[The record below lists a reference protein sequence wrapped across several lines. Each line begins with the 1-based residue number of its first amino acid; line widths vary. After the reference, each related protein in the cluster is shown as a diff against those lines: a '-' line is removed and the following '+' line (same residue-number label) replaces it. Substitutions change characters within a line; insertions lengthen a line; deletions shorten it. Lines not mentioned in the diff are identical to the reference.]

1 MRRFVLPLSCVVLA
15 IAFLLPLPF
24 ASNSMVMQSKSEK
37 LRVVLAG
44 KKTTT
49 ADISALVRDGVR
61 FFAIDEFAS
70 KLALKLAYDNAREK
84 MEILLP
90 NSRIKLSA
98 RNPFIVVADAKGASV
113 QDVFQLQH
121 DVVQTTNSYFVPAAE
136 FIPLFSRMLNRE
148 MILDAKK
155 NMLTVTAKQ
164 YSSDVKPTAAT
175 PAAKQPAHPVSY
187 DLRGLAIDER
197 KNGTLVR
204 IRSAKPIADFESS
217 QTDNHEVLLTLK
229 HTTADAAD
237 LMQTPLVG
245 DVKKLTLTQ
254 KGSDVAIQMNV
265 APEVESHDVLRD
277 SQSNDLLLVLYRAAS
292 VDSIYSAEQRTKKQ
306 TLDRKRAKWSLD
318 AIVIDAGHGGKDP
331 GTIGVAG
338 TKEKNVTLGIALKL
352 GKLIADKMKDVK
364 VIYTRK
370 TDTFIELYRRGQIA
384 NEEAGKLFIS
394 IHCNATEKKPSSA
407 KGFEV
412 YLLRPGK
419 SDDAVR
425 VAELENSVIKFE
437 KDFEKRY
444 AKLTTENFILIN
456 MAQSAFVKYSE
467 LFAEQLHLKAKSHS
481 TMKSN
486 GVKQAG
492 FYVLVGASMP
502 SVLIETGFLSN
513 KDEEKYLASAEGQ
526 SSMAQMI
533 FESIVKYSK
542 EYERSLGSE

>member
-1 MRRFVLPLSCVVLA
+1 
-15 IAFLLPLPF
+15 
-24 ASNSMVMQSKSEK
+24 MVMQSKSEK